1 MRHPV
6 SSLEQQTADGR
17 GRDEQPAACGP
28 LRTVVVRVPVQRSAR
43 QRRGRAGR
51 RSASARRSPLRSD
64 SPAARARGPGLR
76 QARTVHRTVRV
87 RAQCIVPVARRT
99 THCAHCV
106 RCVRTSAP
114 SQSTK
119 RAARAAT
126 SPALLGASQ
135 ARCDGLPAP
144 AFVEALA
151 VRGRIQTTGS
161 ARQAVSVGGDLWG
174 DEERRLGV
182 GARSALRG
190 LTRRTCPNA
199 ANAVS
204 AVSCA
209 TRPRAEHRSAVG
221 AKRRPPHHEPPAD
234 TACRAP
240 RTSAQER
247 EQRLSAMGRKRTVR
261 HHGPSKASPRWFR
274 KA

>member
-6 SSLEQQTADGR
+6 STLEHQPTEGQKR
-17 GRDEQPAACGP
+17 GGLPAAYGP

-64 SPAARARGPGLR
+64 SPAML
-76 QARTVHRTVRV
+76 
-87 RAQCIVPVARRT
+87 VPVARRT
-99 THCAHCV
+99 THFAHCV

-135 ARCDGLPAP
+135 ARRDGLPAP

-234 TACRAP
+234 AACRAP

-247 EQRLSAMGRKRTVR
+247 EQRPSAMGRNPTHSIASSLHTVPIAPTEPER
-261 HHGPSKASPRWFR
+261 LS
-274 KA
+274 